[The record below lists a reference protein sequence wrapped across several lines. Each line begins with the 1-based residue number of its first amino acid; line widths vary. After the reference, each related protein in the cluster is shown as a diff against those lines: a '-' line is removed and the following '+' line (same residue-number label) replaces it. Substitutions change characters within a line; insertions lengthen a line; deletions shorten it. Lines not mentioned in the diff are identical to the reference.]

1 MVGIY
6 FMLQSTYRDRDE
18 DFVYP
23 YDLGLLRNINQVLFT
38 PDGWPRSNGFWWEVK
53 DGCGQFDLTVSY
65 EPVCFI
71 GHFYISLFVH
81 QHQNCV
87 SVCM

>member
-1 MVGIY
+1 MAGIY

-65 EPVCFI
+65 
-71 GHFYISLFVH
+71 
-81 QHQNCV
+81 
-87 SVCM
+87 